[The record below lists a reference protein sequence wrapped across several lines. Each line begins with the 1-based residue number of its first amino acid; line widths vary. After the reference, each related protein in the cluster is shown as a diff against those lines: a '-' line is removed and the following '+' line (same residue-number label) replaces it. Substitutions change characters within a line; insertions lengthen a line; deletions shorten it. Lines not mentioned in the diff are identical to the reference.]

1 MDLALI
7 SNKLQ
12 TFWQKLPQKRI
23 TQLLLVG
30 LFLYIAFW
38 FANFTWL
45 LVPINESQKFIP
57 TSVSTQD
64 ANKRK
69 NVQISEIKKLN
80 LFGEYNKKVETI
92 QQSQQVQSAPVTTLR
107 LTLTGLVASDDDTI
121 ASAIIESQGKQETYG
136 IDDKITGTRAL
147 LKQVFIDRVIIS
159 SSGRMETLMLDGF
172 EYTKSVPHQNQPKNP
187 LTIKD
192 GKNITHSAASV
203 SPEKQARIK
212 ERVSK
217 ARAEILDNPAK
228 ITDYIK
234 ISPARK
240 NGETIGYRLMPNKDP
255 EFFKEVGLVA
265 GDIAVQIN
273 GKDLT
278 DMRQAQQ
285 ALMELRK
292 AEHVDLLVERNGEI
306 HDISLGLK

>member
-12 TFWQKLPQKRI
+12 AFWQRMPQKRI
-23 TQLLLVG
+23 TQLLFVG

-45 LVPINESQKFIP
+45 LIPVNESQKLTT
-57 TSVSTQD
+57 TSISSKDVSTR
-64 ANKRK
+64 N
-69 NVQISEIKKLN
+69 NIQISEVKKLN
-80 LFGEYNKKVETI
+80 LFGDYNKKEDVI
-92 QQSQQVQSAPVTTLR
+92 KQNQQIQSAPVTTLR
-107 LTLTGLVASDDDTI
+107 LTLTGLVASDDDSI
-121 ASAIIESQGKQETYG
+121 SSAIIESQGKQETYG
-136 IDDKITGTRAL
+136 LDDKITGTRAI
-147 LKQVFIDRVIIS
+147 LKQVFIDRVLIS

-172 EYTKSVPHQNQPKNP
+172 EYTTSVPERNPKNP
-187 LTIKD
+187 LKIK
-192 GKNITHSAASV
+192 GGNKVNNNSSAM
-203 SPEKQARIK
+203 SPEKQANIK
-212 ERVSK
+212 ARVSQ
-217 ARAEILDNPAK
+217 ARADILENPGK

-240 NGETIGYRLMPNKDP
+240 DGVTIGYRLMPNKDP
-255 EFFKEVGLVA
+255 IFFKEVGLVP

-285 ALMELRK
+285 ALVELRK
-292 AEHVDLLVERNGEI
+292 ADHVDLLVERNGEVL
-306 HDISLGLK
+306 DISLGLK